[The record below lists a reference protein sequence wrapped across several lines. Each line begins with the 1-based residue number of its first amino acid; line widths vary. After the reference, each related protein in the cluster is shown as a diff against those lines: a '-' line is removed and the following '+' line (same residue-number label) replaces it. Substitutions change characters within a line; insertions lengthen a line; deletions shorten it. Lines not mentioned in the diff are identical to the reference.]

1 MANSFALDIIIIITL
16 SKERKLEDSDYG
28 APTTNTMVN
37 LTKVQFRPMNVV
49 LEKNWQ
55 LFYGDHKK

>member
-49 LEKNWQ
+49 LEKN
-55 LFYGDHKK
+55 